1 LGEVGLLFLTVV
13 ATVLLIGG
21 GIFVPLL
28 LTQAAGSSSSYFAPK
43 AGAAM
48 GFLVSALLWRKL
60 LNYYRYEA
68 HTLRPIKEDETNDRD
83 AH

>member
-28 LTQAAGSSSSYFAPK
+28 LTQAAGSSSSYFASK